1 MRIIVL
7 TAMLLMVVTTYAT
20 TVATV
25 GEYRIGS
32 DQLYEE
38 MTHLDADER
47 SFEQLRNQALQ
58 KLINEYLIIH
68 YAVESG
74 ITIDNSELES
84 YFISVFRDHPRFMTE
99 GYFDYEK
106 FEAQKNLPEVRTILE
121 DMRRELLLE
130 KARTLITNSL
140 GITDDRLMELFI
152 LENAQIDISYATVD
166 IEAANVEPHY
176 STRRAM
182 EFYRK
187 NREKFTSDP
196 QRSFRFFIIPADEF
210 KEEIEPELEE
220 IVKTELDSIIT
231 AWALPDTVEID
242 EHIVQTHTDSIRAHY
257 EEKLTMQKALETAYN
272 MRLRKQ
278 HDAFVPYATLNSDLL
293 YPHEQCGNLP
303 LKVTQAAFQL
313 GENEYSEPIKLPFG
327 YLVMEIDEIIEPYV
341 EDLKNV
347 KDEVWQAYCEHERSK
362 IDLYDYYLRNI
373 DSFIIPAAVVS
384 IFELAE
390 PKRRYSSRG
399 KESIAQLK
407 EEIKEAMPDDSQ
419 LARVIHNYGLEKE
432 NKIIFLDLF
441 TNLENHLAQQIAD
454 KIKDDLHYG
463 FIKSDSE
470 TYFFKLV
477 SYFPD
482 YIPNFNLIEDQ
493 LPSMIEVGD
502 FTEIDYEE
510 YYEQNKE
517 DFMTVDSLQLGGA
530 YVPINPDTVSIDST
544 RIRKIY
550 ESERE
555 SYYRDRSVRFDY
567 IYTTSKKIADN
578 IGDYIR
584 SGVDFELLRM
594 IYSEKN
600 LLPQNTLTP
609 LNFLPTE
616 LGKELKTATE
626 WQVLTPIELDDGWI
640 IARKLEEYAAGIMDY
655 ETVQDQIRGS
665 LQYEIADSI
674 ATNTAQE
681 IFDYSRYLSHV
692 NQFRDRAVVFR
703 TSLQAADQPFEYLG
717 TIAPIRS
724 DLMRLWRNEKY
735 SSILPVEEGYAVI
748 FLVEKRPSRQMTY
761 EEALPRIKAILRE
774 NEMLKNAREYV
785 SQIRDKVI
793 AGDDPDQLLF
803 FLNGWKIAT
812 SLSLDSELPGV
823 ELSSLI
829 LDDVIKRETGYVS
842 PIITMPDG
850 VLMFYRVDK
859 MTRIASYRFEEEK
872 EKFRKEVTAQE
883 FQNWLDAY
891 RDKVSVQIYE

>member
-1 MRIIVL
+1 
-7 TAMLLMVVTTYAT
+7 MVVTTSAT
-20 TVATV
+20 TIATV
-25 GEYRIGS
+25 GEYRISS
-32 DQLYEE
+32 DELYEE
-38 MTHLDADER
+38 MTRLDADER
-47 SFEQLRNQALQ
+47 TFEQLRSQALQ
-58 KLINEYLIIH
+58 KLINEYLVIH

-74 ITIDNSELES
+74 ITIDSSELES

-106 FEAQKNLPEVRTILE
+106 FEKQKNLPEVKAILE

-182 EFYRK
+182 EYYRK
-187 NREKFTSDP
+187 NRENFTSDP

-210 KEEIEPELEE
+210 VAEIQPELDE
-220 IVKTELDSIIT
+220 IVTTELDSIIT

-242 EHIVQTHTDSIRAHY
+242 EHIVQTHRDSIRAHY
-257 EEKLTMQKALETAYN
+257 EDKLTRQKALETAYN
-272 MRLRKQ
+272 MRLRMQ
-278 HDAFVPYATLNSDLL
+278 HDAFVPYATLHSDLL

-303 LKVTQAAFQL
+303 VEVTKVAFEL
-313 GENEYSEPIKLPFG
+313 EENEYSEPIELPFG
-327 YLVMEIDEIIEPYV
+327 YLVMEIDEVVEPDV
-341 EDLKNV
+341 EDLENV
-347 KDEVWQAYCEHERSK
+347 KDEVWQAYCEYERNQ

-373 DSFIIPAAVVS
+373 DTFIIPAAVVS
-384 IFELAE
+384 LFELTE
-390 PKRRYSSRG
+390 PRHRYSSKRENMIDQI
-399 KESIAQLK
+399 KK
-407 EEIKEAMPDDSQ
+407 EIKEVMPDDNQ
-419 LARVIHNYGLEKE
+419 LARVIHSYGIEKE

-441 TNLENHLAQQIAD
+441 SNIDNHLAEQIAD
-454 KIKDDLHYG
+454 KVKADLHYG
-463 FIKSDSE
+463 FIESNGE

-477 SYFPD
+477 SYFPE
-482 YIPNFNLIEDQ
+482 YIPNFHLIEDQ
-493 LPSMIEVGD
+493 LSGMIEVGD

-510 YYEQNKE
+510 YYEKNKA

-530 YVPINPDTVSIDST
+530 YIPINPDTIRIDSA
-544 RIRKIY
+544 RIREIY
-550 ESERE
+550 ESDRE
-555 SYYRDRSVRFDY
+555 SYYRDQSVKFDY

-578 IGDYIR
+578 IGDYIQ

-600 LLPQNTLTP
+600 LLPKNMVTP
-609 LNFLPTE
+609 LDFLPIE
-616 LGKELKTATE
+616 LRNKLKSANP
-626 WQVLTPIELDDGWI
+626 WQVLPAIELDEGWI
-640 IARKLEEYAAGIMDY
+640 VARKLEQYPAGIMDY
-655 ETVQDQIRGS
+655 EVVKDQIS
-665 LQYEIADSI
+665 SILQYEIADSI
-674 ATNTAQE
+674 AVHTAQE
-681 IFDYSRYLSHV
+681 IFEYSRYISSV

-703 TSLQAADQPFEYLG
+703 TSMQAADEPFEYIG
-717 TIAPIRS
+717 SIAHIRS

-735 SSILPVEEGYAVI
+735 SSILPVEDGYAVI

-774 NEMLKNAREYV
+774 NEMLENARDYV
-785 SQIRDKVI
+785 SQIRDRII
-793 AGDDPDQLLF
+793 ASEDADQLLF
-803 FLNGWKIAT
+803 FLGGWQSAT
-812 SLSLDSELPGV
+812 SLSLDSKLPGV

-859 MTRIASYRFEEEK
+859 MERIASHRFEEQREA
-872 EKFRKEVTAQE
+872 FRKEVIAQE

-891 RDKVSVQIYE
+891 RDKVSVQIYD